1 MDIKELRNEIDV
13 IDDQIVKLFGQRMDV
28 ASRIAE
34 YKKKNN
40 MPIFVPAREREK
52 LQDGRKK
59 QVLKWPI
66 TPAYCTLCSSN

>member
-34 YKKKNN
+34 YKK
-40 MPIFVPAREREK
+40 
-52 LQDGRKK
+52 QK
-59 QVLKWPI
+59 QM
-66 TPAYCTLCSSN
+66 